1 MPNDVADSIVLM
13 TMLLP
18 GTPILQ
24 LDDVMSAK
32 DAFATLSS
40 ARSGLTFLY
49 GNTTLRIVNG
59 TVFVYAR

>member
-1 MPNDVADSIVLM
+1 MPKEIADSIVLM

-18 GTPILQ
+18 GTPILR

-40 ARSGLTFLY
+40 ARSGLTFLH
-49 GNTTLRIVNG
+49 GNTTLKVINE
-59 TVFVYAR
+59 TVFVYTR